1 MTNPNRF
8 QPILALGSRRTV
20 LPRHVGQPWP
30 EVASSGVLGDVR
42 PMMRFEELTSPE
54 AAALDRDS
62 TVLVLPLGS
71 VEQHGHHMPLGTDT
85 LLAHAVS
92 LRAAERFAGKVLVLP
107 PPWYG
112 FSAHHMAFAGS
123 ITLKVETLMAVA
135 EDVVGSLVHHGF
147 RRILIVNGHGGNG
160 PVIDLLAATLGHRH
174 YGAARIA
181 ALTYF
186 QLARDAI
193 AALRQ
198 SRPGGMGHACEFETA
213 MIQHLRPDLVRPGL
227 ARTTY
232 PDPGSR
238 YLTTDLLGGSAIRT
252 YLDFRD
258 LSDSGTLGDPSLATP
273 EKGAAFF
280 DAVVD
285 ALVAFIGDF
294 RGWPIAEQ
302 RT

>member
-1 MTNPNRF
+1 
-8 QPILALGSRRTV
+8 
-20 LPRHVGQPWP
+20 
-30 EVASSGVLGDVR
+30 
-42 PMMRFEELTSPE
+42 MRFEELTSPE
-54 AAALDRDS
+54 VAALDRDE

-92 LRAAERFAGKVLVLP
+92 LRAAECSAGKVLVLP

-123 ITLKVETLMAVA
+123 ITLRAETLMAIVD
-135 EDVVGSLVHHGF
+135 DVVASLVQHGF
-147 RRILIVNGHGGNG
+147 RRFLIVNGHGGNG

-213 MIQHLRPDLVRPGL
+213 MIQHLRPDLVRSAL
-227 ARTTY
+227 AQTTY

-238 YLTTDLLGGSAIRT
+238 YLTTDLLGGSAVRT
-252 YLDFRD
+252 YHDFRD
-258 LSDSGTLGDPSLATP
+258 LSESGTLGDPSFATL
-273 EKGAAFF
+273 EQGSAFF
-280 DAVVD
+280 EAVTQ
-285 ALVAFIGDF
+285 ALTAFIDEF
-294 RGWPIAEQ
+294 RGWTIPERIQ
-302 RT
+302 